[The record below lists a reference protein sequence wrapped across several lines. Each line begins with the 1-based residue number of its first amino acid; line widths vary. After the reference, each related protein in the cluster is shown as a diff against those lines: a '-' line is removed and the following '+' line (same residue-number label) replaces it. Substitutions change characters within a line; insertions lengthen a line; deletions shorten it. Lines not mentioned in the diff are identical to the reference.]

1 MFNKKQ
7 KQPSLKS
14 RLQKGRIDV
23 ASEEDM
29 LASILRR
36 QMWIL
41 KCLKN
46 SNTQQMTEKD
56 LFELVSGYFSNKITF
71 KNNLNMALSAKRVK
85 LMSNK
90 GKRSYK
96 ITELG
101 LKELKAFY
109 DKRRQKVRSKN
120 L

>member
-1 MFNKKQ
+1 MYKNKR

-14 RLQKGRIDV
+14 RLQKGRIDA
-23 ASEEDM
+23 ASEEEM
-29 LASILRR
+29 LESILRR

-46 SNTQQMTEKD
+46 SNTQQLPEKD

-71 KNNLNMALSAKRVK
+71 KNNLSMAMSAKRVK
-85 LMSNK
+85 LVLNK

-96 ITELG
+96 ITDIG
-101 LKELKAFY
+101 LKDLKEFY
-109 DKRRQKVRSKN
+109 DKRRAKVRSKN
-120 L
+120 S